1 MTQQKKLPDTA
12 QKIVDNKREKAQQK
26 MPKGFRELTP
36 QEKQFVDNWCV
47 NMRPLDQ
54 AMTILNMQSILQKL
68 ARREMEREGVGL
80 VKPDGS
86 KIN

>member
-1 MTQQKKLPDTA
+1 MTQEKKPVDTA
-12 QKIVDNKREKAQQK
+12 QKVVDNKRAKAQQK
-26 MPKGFRELTP
+26 VPQGFRELTP

-54 AMTILNMQSILQKL
+54 AMTILNMQTILQKL
-68 ARREMEREGVGL
+68 ARREMERDSSGL
-80 VKPDGS
+80 IKPDGS